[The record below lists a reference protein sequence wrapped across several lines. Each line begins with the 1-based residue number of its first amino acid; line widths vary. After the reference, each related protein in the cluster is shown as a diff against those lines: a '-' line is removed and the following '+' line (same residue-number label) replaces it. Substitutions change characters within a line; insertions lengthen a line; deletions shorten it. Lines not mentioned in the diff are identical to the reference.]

1 MKGSRGVDIG
11 GGSQEGSEYRR
22 GLVGGGARAGREYRR
37 GPGGGVCVNIRGG
50 VTRRE

>member
-1 MKGSRGVDIG
+1 MNIGGGSQDGVNIG

-22 GLVGGGARAGREYRR
+22 G
-37 GPGGGVCVNIRGG
+37 PGGGVCVNIGGG